1 MEDRRRRKGGIRR
14 ADGARAYQHTH
25 VEFLEKRGEKGLTL
39 GKGHGILSELFDRT
53 ARESAGSEK
62 EEKSA

>member
-1 MEDRRRRKGGIRR
+1 MLSFWKKG
-14 ADGARAYQHTH
+14 
-25 VEFLEKRGEKGLTL
+25 GEKGLTL